1 MARKHLWPMVVL
13 GFTTTLVGHQ
23 LRAANA
29 IPRLF
34 GQEGA
39 QAFPENSTQRAY
51 HRVSVEVI
59 DPSGARIPHP
69 HITIVD
75 QAVGAINQKDGD
87 VSGRAEFVLPDGAK
101 YRVTIT
107 AVGFEM
113 YVESFKL
120 ESDIATTVTLRI
132 RNTGACPC
140 VSQGPNLPPLDHE
153 PVAVELPL
161 QPLEPW
167 SPPAIPIRHKQHR

>member
-1 MARKHLWPMVVL
+1 VRLAAGLDRREIVFSCRSVRVRKC
-13 GFTTTLVGHQ
+13 
-23 LRAANA
+23 
-29 IPRLF
+29 
-34 GQEGA
+34 
-39 QAFPENSTQRAY
+39 AY
-51 HRVSVEVI
+51 LARVSVEVI

-87 VSGRAEFVLPDGAK
+87 ASGRAEFVLPDGAQYK
-101 YRVTIT
+101 VTIT
-107 AVGFEM
+107 AVGAEM

-120 ESDIATTVTLRI
+120 ESDIAKTVTLRI
-132 RNTGACPC
+132 ASACSPC
-140 VSQGPNLPPLDHE
+140 VSMALDTPPLDHV

-167 SPPAIPIRHKQHR
+167 SPPAIPIRHKQYRYL